1 LPSLRWPAN
10 EAGRVAKL
18 GMSRR
23 LALPLPELLQ
33 IIESEVVAS
42 EVENTVQ
49 QHRRVS
55 GGQDETIAIEPARI
69 RGIVA
74 QVLRPESVGKR
85 CERHRRARV
94 SRVRFLN
101 GIHSENSDR
110 VDTEIFE

>member
-1 LPSLRWPAN
+1 
-10 EAGRVAKL
+10 
-18 GMSRR
+18 MSRR

-33 IIESEVVAS
+33 IIESEIVAG
-42 EVENTVQ
+42 EVEDAVQ

-55 GGQDETIAIEPARI
+55 GGEDEAIAIEPGRVG
-69 RGIVA
+69 GIVA
-74 QVLRPESVGKR
+74 QMLRPENVGKG

-101 GIHSENSDR
+101 GIHGENSDR